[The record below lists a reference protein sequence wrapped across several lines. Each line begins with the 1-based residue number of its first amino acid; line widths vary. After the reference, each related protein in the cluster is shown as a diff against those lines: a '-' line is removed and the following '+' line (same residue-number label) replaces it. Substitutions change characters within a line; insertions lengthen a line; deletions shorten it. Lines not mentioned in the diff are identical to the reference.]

1 MCSRRHT
8 RIRFLSRSM
17 ASLFVRANGAPSG
30 ASIALTVCWASKSP
44 AIRKDE
50 LTAAK
55 DAYDHARNVY
65 RQILADSYDDV
76 DAAKQKAAN

>member
-1 MCSRRHT
+1 
-8 RIRFLSRSM
+8 M
-17 ASLFVRANGAPSG
+17 ASQFVRANESAQWCLDSVD
-30 ASIALTVCWASKSP
+30 LCWASKSP

-65 RQILADSYDDV
+65 RQILAESYDDV